1 MCHVF
6 LNMRPSPLKHT
17 VAILRTMIGLTQKE
31 LAVLVGRSTRT
42 IQAIELEQ
50 LPLSEEL
57 ALRMAE
63 ETGVD
68 EGWLLKNDLNE
79 KPGRRMELISLRNER
94 GPYTKEDFE
103 WARAYRESP
112 AATEKQLEATLK
124 PGPKKGEK
132 TISFTLPE
140 MKAAIKA
147 AQPIM
152 MEAMDR
158 KLLRAMVH
166 LLRET
171 TTEPTALLMRW
182 KLRRLMEELA
192 KERDVE
198 FPWPGLSEG
207 DRPAKPPKTKGIKRS
222 QNAL

>member
-1 MCHVF
+1 M
-6 LNMRPSPLKHT
+6 NMRPSPLRHT
-17 VAILRTMIGLTQKE
+17 VAILRTLIGLTQKE
-31 LAVLVGRSTRT
+31 LAALVGRSTRT
-42 IQAIELEQ
+42 IQAIELKQ

-68 EGWLLKNDLNE
+68 EGWLLQNDLNE
-79 KPGRRMELISLRNER
+79 PPARRMELISLRDER
-94 GPYTKEDFE
+94 GPYAKEDFE

-112 AATEKQLEATLK
+112 AATEKELAAKLK
-124 PGPKKGEK
+124 RGPKKGEPM
-132 TISFTLPE
+132 SFTLPE
-140 MKAAIKA
+140 MKASIKA

-158 KLLRAMVH
+158 KLLRAMAH

-192 KERDVE
+192 KEREVE
-198 FPWPGLSEG
+198 FPWPGPGEG
-207 DRPAKPPKTKGIKRS
+207 DRPAKPPRTKGIKRS

>member
-1 MCHVF
+1 M
-6 LNMRPSPLKHT
+6 
-17 VAILRTMIGLTQKE
+17 RTMIGLTQKE

-57 ALRMAE
+57 GLRIAE

-79 KPGRRMELISLRNER
+79 PPARRMELISLRNER
-94 GPYTKEDFE
+94 GPYTREDFE

-112 AATEKQLEATLK
+112 AATEKQLAAAIK
-124 PGPKKGEK
+124 RGPKKGEG
-132 TISFTLPE
+132 FTLPE
-140 MKAAIKA
+140 MKAGIQA

-198 FPWPGLSEG
+198 FPWPGPGEG

-222 QNAL
+222 QLAL

>member
-1 MCHVF
+1 
-6 LNMRPSPLKHT
+6 MRPSPLRHT

-31 LAVLVGRSTRT
+31 LAVLVGRATRT

-57 ALRMAE
+57 ALRIAE
-63 ETGVD
+63 EA
-68 EGWLLKNDLNE
+68 
-79 KPGRRMELISLRNER
+79 PARRMELISLRNER

-103 WARAYRESP
+103 WARAYRETP
-112 AATEKQLEATLK
+112 AATEKQLAATIK
-124 PGPKKGEK
+124 RGPKKGEG
-132 TISFTLPE
+132 FTLPE

-198 FPWPGLSEG
+198 FPWPGPGEG

-222 QNAL
+222 QLAL

>member
-1 MCHVF
+1 
-6 LNMRPSPLKHT
+6 
-17 VAILRTMIGLTQKE
+17 MIGLTQKE
-31 LAVLVGRSTRT
+31 LAVLVGRATRT

-57 ALRMAE
+57 ALRIAE
-63 ETGVD
+63 EA
-68 EGWLLKNDLNE
+68 
-79 KPGRRMELISLRNER
+79 PARRMELISLRNER

-103 WARAYRESP
+103 WARAYRETP
-112 AATEKQLEATLK
+112 AATEKQLAATIK
-124 PGPKKGEK
+124 RGPKKGEG
-132 TISFTLPE
+132 FTLPE

-198 FPWPGLSEG
+198 FPWPGPGEG

-222 QNAL
+222 QLAL